1 VGQATGVFEAQ
12 ASLAAAANVLDDGW
26 HSVCHANANF
36 SRKTALNRWNG
47 ACSKTPAMTEGS
59 TRDTLKQL
67 SALGAGVL
75 LAATPHC
82 GGKSEGSGDDS
93 GGRDRGGA
101 SGSAGYGGSYG
112 GVGAGAYGGAY
123 GGTYGGSY
131 GGSVG
136 TGGVGTGGYGGA
148 VGIGGCS
155 AVSTICYSPAEISGC
170 YPDAGVDG
178 GDAGSPGEGGF
189 AGEANGPAE
198 ISSPPPDVG
207 GAVDAGVDG
216 SGDVPTFPC
225 PTPYPECVPPLPP
238 SVTVGAPTWNG
249 AMCCYP
255 ILACA
260 F

>member
-1 VGQATGVFEAQ
+1 VFEAQ
-12 ASLAAAANVLDDGW
+12 ASLAAAANILDDGW
-26 HSVCHANANF
+26 HIVCHAGAHF

-47 ACSKTPAMTEGS
+47 TCSRPPAMNEGS
-59 TRDTLKQL
+59 ARETLKQL
-67 SALGAGVL
+67 SALGAGML

-82 GGKSEGSGDDS
+82 GGKSEGSGDDDS

-101 SGSAGYGGSYG
+101 SGSAGYGGSYGG

-155 AVSTICYSPAEISGC
+155 AVSTLCYSLAEISSC

-189 AGEANGPAE
+189 AGEANGSAE
-198 ISSPPPDVG
+198 ISIPRPPDAG
-207 GAVDAGVDG
+207 GAIDAGVDG

-238 SVTVGAPTWNG
+238 SLTVGAPTWNG

-255 ILACA
+255 ISTCA
-260 F
+260 L